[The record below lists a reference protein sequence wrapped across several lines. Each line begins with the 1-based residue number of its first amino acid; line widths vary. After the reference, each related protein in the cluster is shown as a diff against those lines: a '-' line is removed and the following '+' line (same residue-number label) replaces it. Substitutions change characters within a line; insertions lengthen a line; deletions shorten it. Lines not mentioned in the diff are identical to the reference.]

1 MEKKKE
7 QVIMKL
13 NQIKEWANSVIKE
26 SRKMDKIL
34 ESINKANPDIQDFTL
49 FIDIDDARFGAE
61 SLIDNID
68 DAIDD
73 IVREYKR

>member
-34 ESINKANPDIQDFTL
+34 ESINKANPNIQDFTL

>member
-1 MEKKKE
+1 MEEKTK
-7 QVIMKL
+7 QVITKL

-34 ESINKANPDIQDFTL
+34 ESINKANPDISEFTM
-49 FIDIDDARFGAE
+49 FIDIDDARYGAE
-61 SLIDNID
+61 LVRDSID

-73 IVREYKR
+73 IERG

>member
-34 ESINKANPDIQDFTL
+34 ESINKANPNIQDFTL

-68 DAIDD
+68 GAIDD

>member
-34 ESINKANPDIQDFTL
+34 ESINKANPDISEFTM
-49 FIDIDDARFGAE
+49 FIDIDDARYGADLLKASIE
-61 SLIDNID
+61 

-73 IVREYKR
+73 IERG